1 MKPGIN
7 KEVNTPNGKA
17 LLFQE
22 WYNMA
27 DPDGEYIMVR
37 HPKKVEIDLSLCAHQ
52 FSATNRDGWL
62 VAYKA
67 EEVTE

>member
-1 MKPGIN
+1 MTIN
-7 KEVNTPNGKA
+7 QLVNTPNGPA
-17 LLFQE
+17 LAQHV
-22 WYNMA
+22 WYNLD

-37 HPKKVEIDLSLCAHQ
+37 HPKRAEIDLSLCAHQ

-67 EEVTE
+67 SEVTE